1 MRRALSGPQM
11 EGILMGKTEYG
22 LTAKALQGDHCGDA
36 GIVIE
41 NKGIM
46 LCAIIDGVGHG
57 PNAAIAAVTAKNY
70 IEANSEAPLTEI
82 LQGMHE
88 VLKSTQGAV
97 ACLCRID
104 LKSGQLT
111 MAGIGNIT
119 CRIFRGLDSER
130 LLSREGILGYMVSS
144 PREHSYRLDN
154 ADLLLM
160 HSDGVREHFE
170 LFEYPGILKGNA
182 TAVAERIVETLGK
195 NNDDA
200 SCLAVRFF
208 R

>member
-1 MRRALSGPQM
+1 
-11 EGILMGKTEYG
+11 MGKTEYG
-22 LTAKALQGDHCGDA
+22 FAAKALQGDECGDS
-36 GIVIE
+36 GITLE
-41 NKGIM
+41 QKGIL
-46 LCAIIDGVGHG
+46 LCAVIDGVGHG

-82 LQGMHE
+82 LQGVHE

-97 ACLCRID
+97 ACLCRIE

-130 LLSREGILGYMVSS
+130 LLSREGILGYMVST
-144 PREHSYRLDN
+144 PREHTRKLDN
-154 ADLLLM
+154 AALLLM
-160 HSDGVREHFE
+160 HSDGVRENFE
-170 LFEYPGILKGNA
+170 LFEYPDLLKGNA
-182 TAVAERIVETLGK
+182 ASVAARVVDTLGK

>member
-1 MRRALSGPQM
+1 
-11 EGILMGKTEYG
+11 MGKTEYG
-22 LTAKALQGDHCGDA
+22 LTARALQGDECGDA
-36 GIVIE
+36 GLVLEHREIL
-41 NKGIM
+41 
-46 LCAIIDGVGHG
+46 LCALIDGVGHG
-57 PNAAIAAVTAKNY
+57 PTAAMAATTAKNY
-70 IEANSEAPLTEI
+70 IEANCEAPLTEI

-88 VLKSTQGAV
+88 ALKSTQGAV

-104 LKSGQLT
+104 LKTGQLT
-111 MAGIGNIT
+111 MGGIGNIT

-130 LLSREGILGYMVSS
+130 LLSREGILGYMASS
-144 PREHSYRLDN
+144 PREHTRKLDN
-154 ADLLLM
+154 SDLLLI

-170 LFEYPGILKGNA
+170 LFEYPGLLKGNA
-182 TAVAERIVETLGK
+182 ASVAARVVETLGK

>member
-1 MRRALSGPQM
+1 
-11 EGILMGKTEYG
+11 MGKTEYG
-22 LTAKALQGDHCGDA
+22 LTAKALQGDYCGDT
-36 GIVIE
+36 GLVLE

-154 ADLLLM
+154 SDLLLM

-182 TAVAERIVETLGK
+182 AAVAERIVETLGK

-200 SCLAVRFF
+200 SCLAVRFL

>member
-1 MRRALSGPQM
+1 
-11 EGILMGKTEYG
+11 MGKTEYG
-22 LTAKALQGDHCGDA
+22 LTAKALQGDECGDA
-36 GIVIE
+36 GIMLE
-41 NKGIM
+41 HKGIL
-46 LCAIIDGVGHG
+46 LCALIDGVGHG
-57 PNAAIAAVTAKNY
+57 PNAAIAAVTAKDY
-70 IEANSEAPLTEI
+70 IDANSEAPLAEI

-144 PREHSYRLDN
+144 PREHARKLENS
-154 ADLLLM
+154 DLLLL

-170 LFEYPGILKGNA
+170 IFEYPGLLKGSA
-182 TAVAERIVETLGK
+182 PSVAARVVDTLGK

-200 SCLAVRFF
+200 SCLAVRFS

>member
-1 MRRALSGPQM
+1 
-11 EGILMGKTEYG
+11 MGKTEYG
-22 LTAKALQGDHCGDA
+22 VAAKALQGDQCGDS
-36 GIVIE
+36 GITLE
-41 NKGIM
+41 QKGIL
-46 LCAIIDGVGHG
+46 LCAVIDGVGHG
-57 PNAAIAAVTAKNY
+57 PNAAIAADTAKNY
-70 IEANSEAPLTEI
+70 IEANAEAPLTEI
-82 LQGMHE
+82 LQGVHE

-104 LKSGQLT
+104 LNSGQLS

-130 LLSREGILGYMVSS
+130 LLSRDGILGYMVST
-144 PREHSYRLDN
+144 PREHTRKLDN

-170 LFEYPGILKGNA
+170 LFEYPGLLKGNA
-182 TAVAERIVETLGK
+182 ASVAARVVDTLGK

-208 R
+208 K

>member
-1 MRRALSGPQM
+1 MPGEAVARLA
-11 EGILMGKTEYG
+11 
-22 LTAKALQGDHCGDA
+22 
-36 GIVIE
+36 
-41 NKGIM
+41 
-46 LCAIIDGVGHG
+46 CAVIDGVGHG

-82 LQGMHE
+82 LQGVHE

-97 ACLCRID
+97 ACLCRIE

-130 LLSREGILGYMVSS
+130 LLSREGILGYMVST
-144 PREHSYRLDN
+144 PREHTRKLDN
-154 ADLLLM
+154 ASLLLM

-170 LFEYPGILKGNA
+170 LFEYPDLLKGNA
-182 TAVAERIVETLGK
+182 ASVAARVVDTLGK

>member
-1 MRRALSGPQM
+1 
-11 EGILMGKTEYG
+11 MGKTEYG
-22 LTAKALQGDHCGDA
+22 FAAKALQGDECGDS
-36 GIVIE
+36 GITLE
-41 NKGIM
+41 QKGIL
-46 LCAIIDGVGHG
+46 LCAVIDGVGHG

-82 LQGMHE
+82 LQGVHE

-97 ACLCRID
+97 ACLCRIQ

-130 LLSREGILGYMVSS
+130 LLSREGILGYMVST
-144 PREHSYRLDN
+144 PREHRRKLDN
-154 ADLLLM
+154 AALLLM

-170 LFEYPGILKGNA
+170 LFEYPDLLKGNA
-182 TAVAERIVETLGK
+182 ASVAARVVDTLGK

>member
-1 MRRALSGPQM
+1 
-11 EGILMGKTEYG
+11 MGKTEYG
-22 LTAKALQGDHCGDA
+22 VAAKALQGDQCGDS
-36 GIVIE
+36 GITLE
-41 NKGIM
+41 QKGIL
-46 LCAIIDGVGHG
+46 LCAVIDGVGHG

-82 LQGMHE
+82 LQGVHE
-88 VLKSTQGAV
+88 VLKSTQGGV
-97 ACLCRID
+97 VCLCRIE

-130 LLSREGILGYMVSS
+130 LLSREGILGYMVST
-144 PREHSYRLDN
+144 PREHTRKLDN
-154 ADLLLM
+154 AALLLM

-170 LFEYPGILKGNA
+170 LFEYPDLLKGNA
-182 TAVAERIVETLGK
+182 ASVAARVVDTLGK

>member
-1 MRRALSGPQM
+1 
-11 EGILMGKTEYG
+11 MGKTEYG
-22 LTAKALQGDHCGDA
+22 VSAKALQGDQCGDS
-36 GIVIE
+36 GITLE
-41 NKGIM
+41 QKGIL
-46 LCAIIDGVGHG
+46 LCAVIDGVGHG

-70 IEANSEAPLTEI
+70 IEANAEAPLTEI
-82 LQGMHE
+82 LQGVHE

-104 LKSGQLT
+104 LNSGQLS

-130 LLSREGILGYMVSS
+130 LLSRDGILGYMVST
-144 PREHSYRLDN
+144 PREHTRKLDN

-170 LFEYPGILKGNA
+170 LFEYPGLLKGNA
-182 TAVAERIVETLGK
+182 ASVAARVVDTLGK

>member
-1 MRRALSGPQM
+1 
-11 EGILMGKTEYG
+11 MGKTEYG
-22 LTAKALQGDHCGDA
+22 FAAKALQGDECGDS
-36 GIVIE
+36 GITLE
-41 NKGIM
+41 QKGIL
-46 LCAIIDGVGHG
+46 LCAVIDGVGHG
-57 PNAAIAAVTAKNY
+57 PNAAIAAVTARNY

-82 LQGMHE
+82 LQGVHE

-97 ACLCRID
+97 ACLCRIE

-130 LLSREGILGYMVSS
+130 LLSREGILGYMVST
-144 PREHSYRLDN
+144 PREHTRKLDN
-154 ADLLLM
+154 AALLLM

-170 LFEYPGILKGNA
+170 LFEYPDLLKGNA
-182 TAVAERIVETLGK
+182 ASVAARVVDTLGK

>member
-1 MRRALSGPQM
+1 
-11 EGILMGKTEYG
+11 MGKTEYG
-22 LTAKALQGDHCGDA
+22 FAAKALQGDECGDS
-36 GIVIE
+36 GITLE
-41 NKGIM
+41 QKGIL
-46 LCAIIDGVGHG
+46 LCAVIDGVGHG
-57 PNAAIAAVTAKNY
+57 PNAALAAVTAKNY

-82 LQGMHE
+82 LQGVHE

-97 ACLCRID
+97 ACLCRIE

-130 LLSREGILGYMVSS
+130 LLSREGILGYMVST
-144 PREHSYRLDN
+144 PREHTRKLDN
-154 ADLLLM
+154 AALLLM

-170 LFEYPGILKGNA
+170 LFEYPDLLKGNA
-182 TAVAERIVETLGK
+182 ASVAARVVDTLGK

>member
-1 MRRALSGPQM
+1 
-11 EGILMGKTEYG
+11 MGKTEYG
-22 LTAKALQGDHCGDA
+22 VAAKALQGDQCGDS
-36 GIVIE
+36 GITLE
-41 NKGIM
+41 QKGIL
-46 LCAIIDGVGHG
+46 LCAVIDGVGHG
-57 PNAAIAAVTAKNY
+57 PNAAIAAVTAQNY

-130 LLSREGILGYMVSS
+130 LLSRDGILGYMVST
-144 PREHSYRLDN
+144 PREHTRKLDN

-170 LFEYPGILKGNA
+170 LFEYPGLLKGNA
-182 TAVAERIVETLGK
+182 ASVAARVVDTLGK

>member
-1 MRRALSGPQM
+1 
-11 EGILMGKTEYG
+11 MGKTEYG
-22 LTAKALQGDHCGDA
+22 LTAKALQGDYCGDT
-36 GIVIE
+36 GLVLE

-46 LCAIIDGVGHG
+46 LCAIIDAMGHG
-57 PNAAIAAVTAKNY
+57 PNAAIAAVTAQNY

-170 LFEYPGILKGNA
+170 LFEYPGLLKGNA
-182 TAVAERIVETLGK
+182 ASVAARVVDTLGK

>member
-1 MRRALSGPQM
+1 
-11 EGILMGKTEYG
+11 MGKTEYG
-22 LTAKALQGDHCGDA
+22 VAAKALQGDQCGDS
-36 GIVIE
+36 GITLE
-41 NKGIM
+41 QKGIL
-46 LCAIIDGVGHG
+46 LCAVIDGVGHG

-70 IEANSEAPLTEI
+70 IEANAEAPLTEI
-82 LQGMHE
+82 LQGVHE

-130 LLSREGILGYMVSS
+130 LLSREGILGYMVST
-144 PREHSYRLDN
+144 PREHTRKLDN
-154 ADLLLM
+154 AALLLM

-170 LFEYPGILKGNA
+170 LFEYPGLLKGNA
-182 TAVAERIVETLGK
+182 ASVAARVVDTLGK

>member
-1 MRRALSGPQM
+1 
-11 EGILMGKTEYG
+11 MGKTEYG
-22 LTAKALQGDHCGDA
+22 LTARALQGDECGDA
-36 GIVIE
+36 GLMLEHREVL
-41 NKGIM
+41 
-46 LCAIIDGVGHG
+46 LCALIDGVGHG
-57 PNAAIAAVTAKNY
+57 PNAASAAEMAKNY

-104 LKSGQLT
+104 LKSGQLI
-111 MAGIGNIT
+111 MSGIGNIT

-154 ADLLLM
+154 SDLLLM

>member
-1 MRRALSGPQM
+1 
-11 EGILMGKTEYG
+11 MGKTEYG
-22 LTAKALQGDHCGDA
+22 VAAKALQGDQCGDS
-36 GIVIE
+36 GITLE
-41 NKGIM
+41 QKGIL
-46 LCAIIDGVGHG
+46 LCAVIDGVGHG

-70 IEANSEAPLTEI
+70 IEANAEAPLTEI
-82 LQGMHE
+82 LQGVHE

-104 LKSGQLT
+104 LNSGQLS

-130 LLSREGILGYMVSS
+130 LLSRDGILGYMVST
-144 PREHSYRLDN
+144 PREHTRKLDN
-154 ADLLLM
+154 AALLLM

-170 LFEYPGILKGNA
+170 LFEYPGLLKGNA
-182 TAVAERIVETLGK
+182 ASVAARVVDTLGK

>member
-1 MRRALSGPQM
+1 MC
-11 EGILMGKTEYG
+11 KTEYG
-22 LTAKALQGDHCGDA
+22 VATKALQGDQCGDS
-36 GIVIE
+36 GITLE
-41 NKGIM
+41 QKGIL
-46 LCAIIDGVGHG
+46 LCAVIDGVGHG
-57 PNAAIAAVTAKNY
+57 PNAAIAAVTAKKY

-82 LQGMHE
+82 LQGVHE

-97 ACLCRID
+97 ACLCRIE

-130 LLSREGILGYMVSS
+130 LLSRDGILGYMVST
-144 PREHSYRLDN
+144 PREHTRKLDN
-154 ADLLLM
+154 AALLLM

-170 LFEYPGILKGNA
+170 LFEYPDLLKGNA
-182 TAVAERIVETLGK
+182 ASVAARVVDTLGK

>member
-1 MRRALSGPQM
+1 
-11 EGILMGKTEYG
+11 MGKTEYG
-22 LTAKALQGDHCGDA
+22 FAAKALQGDECGDS
-36 GIVIE
+36 GITLE
-41 NKGIM
+41 QKGIL
-46 LCAIIDGVGHG
+46 LCAVIDGVGHG

-82 LQGMHE
+82 LQGVHE

-97 ACLCRID
+97 ACLCRIE

-130 LLSREGILGYMVSS
+130 LLSREGILGYMVST
-144 PREHSYRLDN
+144 PREHTRKLDN
-154 ADLLLM
+154 AALLLM

-170 LFEYPGILKGNA
+170 LFEYPDLLKGNA
-182 TAVAERIVETLGK
+182 ASVAARVVDTLGK

>member
-1 MRRALSGPQM
+1 
-11 EGILMGKTEYG
+11 MGKTEYG
-22 LTAKALQGDHCGDA
+22 FAAKALQGDECGDS
-36 GIVIE
+36 GITLE
-41 NKGIM
+41 QKGIL
-46 LCAIIDGVGHG
+46 LCAVIDGVGHG
-57 PNAAIAAVTAKNY
+57 TNAAIAAVTAKNY

-82 LQGMHE
+82 LQGVHE

-97 ACLCRID
+97 VCLCRID
-104 LKSGQLT
+104 IKSGQLT

-130 LLSREGILGYMVSS
+130 LLSREGILGYMVST
-144 PREHSYRLDN
+144 PREHTRKLDN
-154 ADLLLM
+154 AALLLM

-170 LFEYPGILKGNA
+170 LFEYPDLLKGNA
-182 TAVAERIVETLGK
+182 ASVAARVVDTLGK

>member
-1 MRRALSGPQM
+1 
-11 EGILMGKTEYG
+11 MGKTEYG
-22 LTAKALQGDHCGDA
+22 VATRALQGDQCGDS
-36 GIVIE
+36 GITLE
-41 NKGIM
+41 QKGIL
-46 LCAIIDGVGHG
+46 LCAVIDGVGHG

-70 IEANSEAPLTEI
+70 IEANSEATLTEI
-82 LQGMHE
+82 LQGVHE

-104 LKSGQLT
+104 LKSGQLS

-130 LLSREGILGYMVSS
+130 LLSREGILGYMAST
-144 PREHSYRLDN
+144 PREHTRKLDN

-170 LFEYPGILKGNA
+170 LFEYPCLLKGNA
-182 TAVAERIVETLGK
+182 ASVAARVVDTLGK
-195 NNDDA
+195 SNHDA
-200 SCLAVRFF
+200 SCLAARFF

>member
-1 MRRALSGPQM
+1 
-11 EGILMGKTEYG
+11 MGKTEYG
-22 LTAKALQGDHCGDA
+22 VATKALQGDQCGDS
-36 GIVIE
+36 GITLE
-41 NKGIM
+41 QKGIL
-46 LCAIIDGVGHG
+46 LCAVIDGVGHG

-70 IEANSEAPLTEI
+70 IEANSEATLTEI
-82 LQGMHE
+82 LQGVHE

-104 LKSGQLT
+104 LKSGQLS

-130 LLSREGILGYMVSS
+130 LLSREGILGYMVST
-144 PREHSYRLDN
+144 PREHRRKLDN
-154 ADLLLM
+154 AALLLM

-170 LFEYPGILKGNA
+170 LFEYPDLLKGNA
-182 TAVAERIVETLGK
+182 ASVAARVVDTLGK

>member
-1 MRRALSGPQM
+1 
-11 EGILMGKTEYG
+11 
-22 LTAKALQGDHCGDA
+22 
-36 GIVIE
+36 
-41 NKGIM
+41 
-46 LCAIIDGVGHG
+46 
-57 PNAAIAAVTAKNY
+57 
-70 IEANSEAPLTEI
+70 
-82 LQGMHE
+82 
-88 VLKSTQGAV
+88 
-97 ACLCRID
+97 
-104 LKSGQLT
+104 

-154 ADLLLM
+154 SDLLLM

-182 TAVAERIVETLGK
+182 AAVAERIVEILGK

>member
-1 MRRALSGPQM
+1 
-11 EGILMGKTEYG
+11 MGKTEYG
-22 LTAKALQGDHCGDA
+22 VAAKALQGDQCGDS
-36 GIVIE
+36 GITLE
-41 NKGIM
+41 QKGIL
-46 LCAIIDGVGHG
+46 LCAVIDGVGHG
-57 PNAAIAAVTAKNY
+57 PNAAIAADTAKNY
-70 IEANSEAPLTEI
+70 IEANAEAPLTEI
-82 LQGMHE
+82 LQGVHE

-104 LKSGQLT
+104 LNSGQLS

-130 LLSREGILGYMVSS
+130 LLSRDGILGYMVST
-144 PREHSYRLDN
+144 PREHTRKLDN
-154 ADLLLM
+154 AALLLM

-170 LFEYPGILKGNA
+170 LFEYPGLLKGNA
-182 TAVAERIVETLGK
+182 ASVAARVVDTLGK

>member
-1 MRRALSGPQM
+1 M
-11 EGILMGKTEYG
+11 
-22 LTAKALQGDHCGDA
+22 
-36 GIVIE
+36 
-41 NKGIM
+41 
-46 LCAIIDGVGHG
+46 
-57 PNAAIAAVTAKNY
+57 
-70 IEANSEAPLTEI
+70 
-82 LQGMHE
+82 
-88 VLKSTQGAV
+88 
-97 ACLCRID
+97 CRIE

-130 LLSREGILGYMVSS
+130 LLSREGILGYMVST
-144 PREHSYRLDN
+144 PREHTRKLDN
-154 ADLLLM
+154 AALLLM

-170 LFEYPGILKGNA
+170 LFEYPDLLKGNA
-182 TAVAERIVETLGK
+182 ASVAARVVDTLGK

>member
-1 MRRALSGPQM
+1 
-11 EGILMGKTEYG
+11 MGKTEYG
-22 LTAKALQGDHCGDA
+22 FAAKALQGDECGDS
-36 GIVIE
+36 GITLE
-41 NKGIM
+41 QKGIL
-46 LCAIIDGVGHG
+46 LCAVIDGVGHG

-82 LQGMHE
+82 LQGVHE

-97 ACLCRID
+97 ACLCRIE
-104 LKSGQLT
+104 LNSGQLT

-130 LLSREGILGYMVSS
+130 LLSREGILGYMVST
-144 PREHSYRLDN
+144 PREHTRKLDN
-154 ADLLLM
+154 AALLLM

-170 LFEYPGILKGNA
+170 LFEYPDLLKGNA
-182 TAVAERIVETLGK
+182 ASVAARVVDTLGK

>member
-1 MRRALSGPQM
+1 
-11 EGILMGKTEYG
+11 MGKTEYG
-22 LTAKALQGDHCGDA
+22 VAAKALQGDQCGDS
-36 GIVIE
+36 GITLE
-41 NKGIM
+41 QKGIL
-46 LCAIIDGVGHG
+46 LCAVIDGVGHG

-82 LQGMHE
+82 LQGVHE

-97 ACLCRID
+97 ACLCRIE

-130 LLSREGILGYMVSS
+130 LLSREGILGYMVST
-144 PREHSYRLDN
+144 PREHRRKLDN
-154 ADLLLM
+154 AALLLM

-170 LFEYPGILKGNA
+170 LFEYPDLLKGNA
-182 TAVAERIVETLGK
+182 ASVAARVVDTLGK

>member
-1 MRRALSGPQM
+1 
-11 EGILMGKTEYG
+11 MGKTEYG
-22 LTAKALQGDHCGDA
+22 FAAKALQGDECGDS
-36 GIVIE
+36 GITLE
-41 NKGIM
+41 QKGIL
-46 LCAIIDGVGHG
+46 LCAVIDGVGHG

-82 LQGMHE
+82 LQGVHE

-97 ACLCRID
+97 ACLCRIE
-104 LKSGQLT
+104 LKCGQLT

-130 LLSREGILGYMVSS
+130 LLSREGILGYMVST
-144 PREHSYRLDN
+144 PREHTRKLDN
-154 ADLLLM
+154 AALLLM

-170 LFEYPGILKGNA
+170 LFEYPDLLKGNA
-182 TAVAERIVETLGK
+182 ASVAARVVDTLGK

>member
-1 MRRALSGPQM
+1 
-11 EGILMGKTEYG
+11 MGKTEYG
-22 LTAKALQGDHCGDA
+22 LTAKALQGDECGDA
-36 GIVIE
+36 GIMLE
-41 NKGIM
+41 HKGIL
-46 LCAIIDGVGHG
+46 LCALIDGVGHG
-57 PNAAIAAVTAKNY
+57 PNAAIAAVTAKDY
-70 IEANSEAPLTEI
+70 IDANSEAPLTEI
-82 LQGMHE
+82 LQGLHE

-97 ACLCRID
+97 ACLCRIE

-130 LLSREGILGYMVSS
+130 LLSRDGILGYMVST
-144 PREHSYRLDN
+144 PREHTRKLDN

-170 LFEYPGILKGNA
+170 LFEYPDLLKGNA
-182 TAVAERIVETLGK
+182 ASVAARVVDTLGK

>member
-1 MRRALSGPQM
+1 
-11 EGILMGKTEYG
+11 MGKTEYG
-22 LTAKALQGDHCGDA
+22 LTAKALQGDYCGDT
-36 GIVIE
+36 GLVLE
-41 NKGIM
+41 NKEIM

-154 ADLLLM
+154 SDLLLM

-170 LFEYPGILKGNA
+170 LFEYPGILNGNA
-182 TAVAERIVETLGK
+182 AAVAERIVETLGK

>member
-1 MRRALSGPQM
+1 
-11 EGILMGKTEYG
+11 MGKTEYG
-22 LTAKALQGDHCGDA
+22 VAAKALQGDQCGDS
-36 GIVIE
+36 GITLE
-41 NKGIM
+41 QKGIL
-46 LCAIIDGVGHG
+46 LCAVIDGVGHG
-57 PNAAIAAVTAKNY
+57 PNAAIAADTAKNY
-70 IEANSEAPLTEI
+70 IEANAEAPLTEI
-82 LQGMHE
+82 LQGVHE

-104 LKSGQLT
+104 LNSGQLS

-130 LLSREGILGYMVSS
+130 LLSRDGILGYMVST
-144 PREHSYRLDN
+144 PREHTRKLDN

-170 LFEYPGILKGNA
+170 LFEYPGLLKGNA
-182 TAVAERIVETLGK
+182 ASVAARVVDTLGK

>member
-1 MRRALSGPQM
+1 
-11 EGILMGKTEYG
+11 MGKTEYG
-22 LTAKALQGDHCGDA
+22 VAAKALQGDQCGDS
-36 GIVIE
+36 GITLE
-41 NKGIM
+41 QKGIL
-46 LCAIIDGVGHG
+46 LCAVIDGVGHG

-70 IEANSEAPLTEI
+70 IEANAEAPLTEI
-82 LQGMHE
+82 LQGVHE

-104 LKSGQLT
+104 LNSGQLS

-130 LLSREGILGYMVSS
+130 LLSREGILGYMVSN
-144 PREHSYRLDN
+144 PREHTGKLDN
-154 ADLLLM
+154 TDLLLM

-170 LFEYPGILKGNA
+170 LFEYPGLLKGNA
-182 TAVAERIVETLGK
+182 ASVAARVVDTLGK

>member
-1 MRRALSGPQM
+1 
-11 EGILMGKTEYG
+11 MGKTEYG
-22 LTAKALQGDHCGDA
+22 FAAKALQGDECGDS
-36 GIVIE
+36 GITLE
-41 NKGIM
+41 QKGIL
-46 LCAIIDGVGHG
+46 LCAVIDGVGHG

-70 IEANSEAPLTEI
+70 IEANSEAPLTET
-82 LQGMHE
+82 LQGVHE

-97 ACLCRID
+97 ACLCRIE

-130 LLSREGILGYMVSS
+130 LLSREGILGYMVST
-144 PREHSYRLDN
+144 PREHTRKLDN
-154 ADLLLM
+154 AALLLM

-170 LFEYPGILKGNA
+170 LFEYPDLLKGNA
-182 TAVAERIVETLGK
+182 ASVAARVVDTLGK

>member
-1 MRRALSGPQM
+1 
-11 EGILMGKTEYG
+11 MGKTEYG
-22 LTAKALQGDHCGDA
+22 IAAKALQGDECGDS
-36 GIVIE
+36 GITLE
-41 NKGIM
+41 QKGIL
-46 LCAIIDGVGHG
+46 LCAVIDGVGHG
-57 PNAAIAAVTAKNY
+57 PNAAIAADTAKNY
-70 IEANSEAPLTEI
+70 IEANAEAPLTEI
-82 LQGMHE
+82 LQGVHE

-104 LKSGQLT
+104 LNSGQLS

-130 LLSREGILGYMVSS
+130 LLSRDGILGYMVST
-144 PREHSYRLDN
+144 PREHTRKLDN

-170 LFEYPGILKGNA
+170 LFEYPGLLKGNA
-182 TAVAERIVETLGK
+182 ASVAARVVDTLGK

>member
-1 MRRALSGPQM
+1 
-11 EGILMGKTEYG
+11 MGKTEYG
-22 LTAKALQGDHCGDA
+22 VAAKALQGDQCGDS
-36 GIVIE
+36 GITLE
-41 NKGIM
+41 QKGIL
-46 LCAIIDGVGHG
+46 LCAVIDGVGHG

-70 IEANSEAPLTEI
+70 IEANAEAPLTEI
-82 LQGMHE
+82 LQGVHE

-104 LKSGQLT
+104 LNSGQLS

-130 LLSREGILGYMVSS
+130 LLSRDGILGYMVST
-144 PREHSYRLDN
+144 PREHTRKLDN

-170 LFEYPGILKGNA
+170 LFEYPGLLKGNA
-182 TAVAERIVETLGK
+182 ASVAARVVDTLGK

>member
-1 MRRALSGPQM
+1 
-11 EGILMGKTEYG
+11 MGKTEYG
-22 LTAKALQGDHCGDA
+22 FAAKALQGDECGDS
-36 GIVIE
+36 GITLE
-41 NKGIM
+41 QKGIL
-46 LCAIIDGVGHG
+46 LCAVIDGVGHG

-82 LQGMHE
+82 LQGVHE
-88 VLKSTQGAV
+88 VLKSTQGGV
-97 ACLCRID
+97 VCLCRIE

-130 LLSREGILGYMVSS
+130 LLSREGILGYMVST
-144 PREHSYRLDN
+144 PREHTRKLDN
-154 ADLLLM
+154 AALLLM

-170 LFEYPGILKGNA
+170 LFEYPDLLKGNA
-182 TAVAERIVETLGK
+182 ASVAARVVDTLGK

>member
-1 MRRALSGPQM
+1 
-11 EGILMGKTEYG
+11 MGKTEYG
-22 LTAKALQGDHCGDA
+22 FAAKALQGDECGDS
-36 GIVIE
+36 GITLE
-41 NKGIM
+41 QKGIL
-46 LCAIIDGVGHG
+46 LCAVIDGVGHG

-82 LQGMHE
+82 LQGVHE

-97 ACLCRID
+97 ACLCRIE

-130 LLSREGILGYMVSS
+130 LLSREGILGYMVST
-144 PREHSYRLDN
+144 PREHTRKLDN
-154 ADLLLM
+154 AALLLM
-160 HSDGVREHFE
+160 HADGVREHFE
-170 LFEYPGILKGNA
+170 LFEYPDLLKGNA
-182 TAVAERIVETLGK
+182 ASVAARVVDTLGK